1 MAKKLF
7 VRGLSLDT
15 MDDGLR
21 QACEQYFA
29 NHNVPVDVTVVR
41 KQAKSAQEIAQEK
54 QEQELISATMP
65 APPGTAVYS
74 GEAESSPTAQ
84 LFNIQTVQ
92 GLLNFFKALTDTSGN
107 LSSVQKNSILLID
120 FTNQFREQ
128 QNIDHHQALLQA
140 CPTRLRPILMT
151 ATSTVGAAIP
161 PALALGPGAET
172 RIPMAI
178 TVIGGV
184 IVSTLLTL
192 FVVPCL
198 YSLLTKIEGKRKKVV
213 FSSDPSQ

>member
-1 MAKKLF
+1 M
-7 VRGLSLDT
+7 G
-15 MDDGLR
+15 
-21 QACEQYFA
+21 
-29 NHNVPVDVTVVR
+29 
-41 KQAKSAQEIAQEK
+41 I
-54 QEQELISATMP
+54 
-65 APPGTAVYS
+65 
-74 GEAESSPTAQ
+74 
-84 LFNIQTVQ
+84 
-92 GLLNFFKALTDTSGN
+92 
-107 LSSVQKNSILLID
+107 VQKNSILLID

-128 QNIDHHQALLQA
+128 HNIDHHQALLQA